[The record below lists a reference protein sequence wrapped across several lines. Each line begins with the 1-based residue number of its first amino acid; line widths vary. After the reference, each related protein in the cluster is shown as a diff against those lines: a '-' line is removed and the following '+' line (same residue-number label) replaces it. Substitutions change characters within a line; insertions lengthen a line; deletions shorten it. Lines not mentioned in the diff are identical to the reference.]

1 MSDAKTWAG
10 KTLEEEIA
18 RLILLHGKS
27 EFRET
32 AKRLAKG
39 EAGPKTIDDWPLLEP
54 YYRKDARDWLDGNK
68 LRSTKAV
75 ADKIGQS
82 LGENLEGKD
91 RIYRRMLMGRTR
103 SYLFQAYLISGSE
116 YPVRRH
122 LDAIRAL
129 IAETKWPVW
138 TDVGARVMF
147 DVETF
152 TDRGGILTDEMSLEE
167 IQAAN
172 GEQAPIVGPPS
183 KNGLFE
189 PD

>member
-1 MSDAKTWAG
+1 MSNAKTWAG

-27 EFRET
+27 EFRE
-32 AKRLAKG
+32 AAERLAKG
-39 EAGPKTIDDWPLLEP
+39 KSGPKIIDDWPLLAP
-54 YYRKDARDWLDGNK
+54 IYRKDARDWLDGNK
-68 LRSTKAV
+68 IRSTKAISE
-75 ADKIGQS
+75 KIEQS
-82 LGENLEGKD
+82 LGKDLSGSD

-103 SYLFQAYLISGSE
+103 SYLFQAYLISESE

-129 IAETKWPVW
+129 IAETKGPIW
-138 TDVGARVMF
+138 TDVGARVML

-152 TDRGGILTDEMSLEE
+152 IDRGGILTDEMSLEE

>member
-1 MSDAKTWAG
+1 MSNAKTWAG

-27 EFRET
+27 EFRE
-32 AKRLAKG
+32 AAERLAKG
-39 EAGPKTIDDWPLLEP
+39 KSGPKIIDDWPLLAP
-54 YYRKDARDWLDGNK
+54 IYRKDARDWLDGNK
-68 LRSTKAV
+68 IRSTKAISE
-75 ADKIGQS
+75 KIEQS
-82 LGENLEGKD
+82 LGKDLSGSD

-103 SYLFQAYLISGSE
+103 SYLFQAYLISESE

-129 IAETKWPVW
+129 IAETKWPIW
-138 TDVGARVMF
+138 TDVGARVML

-152 TDRGGILTDEMSLEE
+152 IDRGGILTDEMSLEE